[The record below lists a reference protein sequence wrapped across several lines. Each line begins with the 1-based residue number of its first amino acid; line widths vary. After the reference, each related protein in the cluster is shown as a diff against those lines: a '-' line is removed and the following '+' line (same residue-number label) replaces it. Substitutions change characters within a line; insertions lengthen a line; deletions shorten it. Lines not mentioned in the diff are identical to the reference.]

1 MAEAKKMAKEKKEEK
16 KKNLLS
22 LSRNTRSNK
31 NESLS
36 DDQLQSSTEAMRL
49 AISKGGKIDAQMAFQ
64 AIFLMLERL
73 ESAISENN
81 VLKERIYELEEEVS
95 TLKDTVT
102 RVEMDNCKCK
112 VIIRGAPP
120 HKDSKERET
129 IDQTTAVVM
138 AILNKAEF
146 PGDHEIVSSR
156 RIYFKDD
163 KKKIPSLAVQFK
175 SQLDTI
181 NFMRSL
187 KNLKNDDLYSK
198 IRVSKEIPASLTGE
212 LKTLEEQ
219 AYNLRQQEK
228 GLKTLIIPRGVHLIL
243 LVKKPGQNDFNEAKM

>member
-1 MAEAKKMAKEKKEEK
+1 
-16 KKNLLS
+16 
-22 LSRNTRSNK
+22 
-31 NESLS
+31 
-36 DDQLQSSTEAMRL
+36 
-49 AISKGGKIDAQMAFQ
+49 
-64 AIFLMLERL
+64 
-73 ESAISENN
+73 
-81 VLKERIYELEEEVS
+81 
-95 TLKDTVT
+95 
-102 RVEMDNCKCK
+102 
-112 VIIRGAPP
+112 
-120 HKDSKERET
+120 
-129 IDQTTAVVM
+129 M

>member
-1 MAEAKKMAKEKKEEK
+1 
-16 KKNLLS
+16 
-22 LSRNTRSNK
+22 
-31 NESLS
+31 
-36 DDQLQSSTEAMRL
+36 
-49 AISKGGKIDAQMAFQ
+49 MAFP

-120 HKDSKERET
+120 PTPHKDSKERET

-146 PGDHEIVSSR
+146 PGDHEIVSTR

-163 KKKIPSLAVQFK
+163 KKKIPSLAVHFK

-181 NFMRSL
+181 NFLRSL

-198 IRVSKEIPASLTGE
+198 IMVSKEIPASLTGE

-219 AYNLRQQEK
+219 AFNLRQQEK
-228 GLKTLIIPRGVHLIL
+228 GLKTLITPKGVHLIL
-243 LVKKPGQNDFNEAKM
+243 LVKKPGQKTSMRSKCNFK